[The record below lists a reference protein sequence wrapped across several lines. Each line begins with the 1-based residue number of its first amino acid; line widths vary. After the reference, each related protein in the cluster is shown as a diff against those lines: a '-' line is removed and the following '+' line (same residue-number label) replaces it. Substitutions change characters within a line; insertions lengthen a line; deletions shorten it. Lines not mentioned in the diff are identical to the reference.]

1 MSSRIPSSNIS
12 VSILLL
18 WNHPCVMKIFWCTNL
33 LDSYCL
39 SHIWYEM
46 STYVLTHYL
55 KRQLFYSLSLFGIK
69 YSMDKFLYRLVKLKV
84 CSDVRYLFFWYQE
97 LTLKLV
103 SWVWIWHCYKQS
115 KNNGFIFNFVLI
127 YCTLLHCSTAYLFQA
142 SKTFRQRKA
151 EIIREQKTYLN

>member
-1 MSSRIPSSNIS
+1 MKSSMCNENFLMYQSSGFILS
-12 VSILLL
+12 VSYLI
-18 WNHPCVMKIFWCTNL
+18 WNVNVCTNTL
-33 LDSYCL
+33 F
-39 SHIWYEM
+39 EEA
-46 STYVLTHYL
+46 T
-55 KRQLFYSLSLFGIK
+55 FYSLSLFGIK

-84 CSDVRYLFFWYQE
+84 CSDMRYLIFSYQE

-103 SWVWIWHCYKQS
+103 SWALIWHCYKQS

-142 SKTFRQRKA
+142 SKTFRQKKA